1 MIMSSDVPGDI
12 QFPTTRWSMVC
23 RAGTGPGSEARRAME
38 QLLRAYLPA
47 LRAHLVFDRRM
58 DRDRADDLLQA
69 FATDKLIEQNIV
81 AAANPGRGR
90 FRNFLLVTL
99 QRFVID
105 RARQEQSQRRAPQ
118 RGRKLKNLDDHTE
131 DSAVYEPPPSDA
143 FDRAWA
149 QEVLNEVMRRMRSH
163 CEQSDQPHLWGIFES
178 RVLLPMTEGAEPAA
192 HDELA
197 RRYKLPSA
205 SHASNAL
212 GSAKRLFTRLFRDV
226 VGEYAQDDA
235 EVDSE
240 LRDLWDAFAKRQA

>member
-1 MIMSSDVPGDI
+1 MSSDVPGDI
-12 QFPTTRWSMVC
+12 QFPTTRWSLVC
-23 RAGTGPGSEARRAME
+23 RAGTGPQSEARRAME

-69 FATDKLIEQNIV
+69 FATDKIIEQNIV
-81 AAANPGRGR
+81 AAADPKRGK

-105 RARQEQSQRRAPQ
+105 RARQEQSLRRKPD
-118 RGRKLKNLDDHTE
+118 RGKLQSLDDQT
-131 DSAVYEPPPSDA
+131 DAAAVYEEHPNDA

-149 QEVLNEVMRRMRSH
+149 HEVLNEVMRRMRSH

-178 RVLLPMTEGAEPAA
+178 RVLLPLTEGLEPPS
-192 HDELA
+192 HEELGK
-197 RRYKLPSA
+197 RYQLPSA

-226 VGEYAQDDA
+226 VGEYAQDES
-235 EVDSE
+235 EVDAE

>member
-1 MIMSSDVPGDI
+1 MPDNVSDGFE
-12 QFPTTRWSMVC
+12 FPTTRWSLIC
-23 RAGTGPGSEARRAME
+23 RAGTGLGSEARRAME

-58 DRDRADDLLQA
+58 DRDRADDILQA

-81 AAANPGRGR
+81 AAANPTRGR

-105 RARQEQSQRRAPQ
+105 RARQEQSRRRAPQ
-118 RGRKLKNLDDHTE
+118 RGKVKSLDNQTDDAVVTE
-131 DSAVYEPPPSDA
+131 NHPSDA

-149 QEVLNEVMRRMRSH
+149 HEVLNEVMRRMRSH
-163 CEQSDQPHLWGIFES
+163 CEQSDQPHLWGIFEA
-178 RVLLPMTEGAEPAA
+178 RVLLPLTEGAEPAS
-192 HDELA
+192 HEELA
-197 RRYKLPSA
+197 KQYKLPSA

-226 VGEYAQDDA
+226 VGEYAQDET
-235 EVDSE
+235 EVDAE

>member
-1 MIMSSDVPGDI
+1 MSLDLPGDI
-12 QFPTTRWSMVC
+12 QFPTTRWTLVC

-47 LRAHLVFDRRM
+47 LRAHLIFDRRM
-58 DRDRADDLLQA
+58 DRDRADDIIQA
-69 FATDKLIEQNIV
+69 FATDKIIEQNIV
-81 AAANPGRGR
+81 AAAHPSRGK

-105 RARQEQSQRRAPQ
+105 RARQEQSLRRAPK
-118 RGRKLKNLDDHTE
+118 RGKVQSLDDQSDATPT
-131 DSAVYEPPPSDA
+131 YEEHPNDA

-149 QEVLNEVMRRMRSH
+149 NEVLSEVMRRMRSH
-163 CEQSDQPHLWGIFES
+163 CEESDQPHLWAIFES
-178 RVLLPMTEGAEPAA
+178 RVLLPLTEGQEPPS

-197 RRYKLPSA
+197 KRHKLPSA

-226 VGEYAQDDA
+226 VGEYAQDES
-235 EVDSE
+235 EVDAE